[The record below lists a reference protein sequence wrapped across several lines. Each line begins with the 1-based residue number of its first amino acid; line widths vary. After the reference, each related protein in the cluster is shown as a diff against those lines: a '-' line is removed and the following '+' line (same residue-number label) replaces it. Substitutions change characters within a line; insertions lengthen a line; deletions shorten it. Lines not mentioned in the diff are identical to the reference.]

1 MRRIKSFFVFSAI
14 LFSLQLVVTQT
25 TFAAGAMLSW
35 DPPTTNM
42 DGTPAVD
49 LAGYKLYWGTSPGVY
64 TNVVTAP
71 ICINCPVPV
80 AGATER
86 ACVALAPGDT
96 YYFALTAYDTDGNE
110 SDYSNEVSKAIPSVS
125 SLAGNIDATSPG
137 SASRVDGYDLTYV
150 LKCFGSAIP
159 LSCTEAGFATWAA
172 NSCNAADLSS
182 DAKIDNADVTGVTSN
197 FGASQ

>member
-1 MRRIKSFFVFSAI
+1 MRKIKVFFIFTAAVF
-14 LFSLQLVVTQT
+14 FQLVVAQT
-25 TFAAGAMLSW
+25 SFAAGAMLSW

-42 DGTPAVD
+42 DGTVAVD

-64 TNVVTAP
+64 TNVMTAP
-71 ICINCPVPV
+71 CINCPIPI

-86 ACVALAPGDT
+86 ACVALSPGNT
-96 YYFALTAYDTDGNE
+96 YYFAVTAFDTDGNE
-110 SDYSNEVSKAIPSVS
+110 SDFSNEVSKAIPAVS
-125 SLAGNIDATSPG
+125 SLAGNIDTTSPG

-150 LKCFGSAIP
+150 LKCFGSAIS
-159 LSCTEAGFATWAA
+159 LSCTEADFAIWAA
-172 NSCNAADLSS
+172 NSCGIADLSS

>member
-1 MRRIKSFFVFSAI
+1 MKRWKMIFLAI
-14 LFSLQLVVTQT
+14 LVFQQVVVSTA
-25 TFAAGAMLSW
+25 FAAGAMLLW

-42 DGTPAVD
+42 DGSVVND
-49 LAGYKLYWGTSPGVY
+49 LAGYKIYWGTSPGVY
-64 TNVVTAP
+64 SNIVTAP
-71 ICINCPVPV
+71 VCLNCPIPI

-86 ACVALAPGDT
+86 SCVALSPGTT
-96 YYFALTAYDTDGNE
+96 YYFAVTAYDTVGNE
-110 SDYSNEVSKAIPSVS
+110 SDYSNEVSKAIPAVS
-125 SLAGNIDATSPG
+125 SLAGNIDTTSPG

-150 LKCFGSAIP
+150 LKCFGSAIF
-159 LSCTEAGFATWAA
+159 LSCAEADFAIWAA